1 MINQEGPAGLVV
13 IHGAG
18 KEPSNYYQEFIATV
32 EKALGNPV
40 SCLAA
45 WWSDL
50 SNIGPAIRGGGPDP
64 AQSSEALAF
73 RQAFL
78 QELGLASA
86 RKGSPAAGTRATRSL
101 GSTIILLADVAND
114 VVRYLFDAEARQR
127 IQERLIKRLE
137 EARKRFPRTVLVS
150 HSLGTV
156 ISYDVLRQEAS
167 AYNVRTW
174 FTTGSP
180 LAKLV
185 KLHRC
190 SPQVG
195 EIALPPGIRWENLYD
210 PSDVVAS
217 ALRQAFKPYPI
228 HDVRVENG
236 SGIMQSHDYWRNPQ
250 VARLVARAL
259 AGTWG

>member
-1 MINQEGPAGLVV
+1 MTDSNDQAGLVL

-18 KEPSNYYQEFIATV
+18 KEPSDYYQGFITAL
-32 EKALGNPV
+32 EKAMGNPI
-40 SCLAA
+40 SYLPS

-50 SNIGPAIRGGGPDP
+50 SNIGPAVRGGGPDP
-64 AQSSEALAF
+64 VQSPEALAF

-86 RKGSPAAGTRATRSL
+86 KKGSPKAGMRAARSL

-114 VVRYLFDAEARQR
+114 VVRYLFDAEVRQM
-127 IQERLIKRLE
+127 IQKRLIAKLE
-137 EARKRFPRTVLVS
+137 EARKRFSRTVLVS

-167 AYNVRTW
+167 AYNVRIW

-195 EIALPPGIRWENLYD
+195 EIALPPGIKWENFYD

-228 HDVRVENG
+228 HDLRVENG

-250 VARLVARAL
+250 VVRLVAKAL
-259 AGTWG
+259 KGDG

>member
-1 MINQEGPAGLVV
+1 MIDPNGPAGLVL

-18 KEPSNYYQEFIATV
+18 KEPSNYYQGFITAL
-32 EKALGNPV
+32 EKAMGNPI
-40 SCLAA
+40 SYLPA

-50 SNIGPAIRGGGPDP
+50 SSIGPAVRGGPDP
-64 AQSSEALAF
+64 AQSPEALAF
-73 RQAFL
+73 RQDFL

-86 RKGSPAAGTRATRSL
+86 KKGSPNAGMRAARSL
-101 GSTIILLADVAND
+101 GSTIVLLADVAND
-114 VVRYLFDAEARQR
+114 VVRYLFDTEVRR
-127 IQERLIKRLE
+127 MIQERLIARLE
-137 EARKRFPRTVLVS
+137 EARKRFSHTVLVS

-156 ISYDVLRQEAS
+156 ISYDVLRQTAS
-167 AYNVRTW
+167 AFNVRTW

-195 EIALPPGIRWENLYD
+195 EIALPPSIKWENLYD

-250 VARLVARAL
+250 LTHLVAKAL
-259 AGTWG
+259 KS